1 MQIDIDLLTYL
12 KAHITGTV
20 PTIEQNKLAEDYAT
34 SPAIMFVRRPSMQDV
49 LLSGFPNIAETEYD
63 FEIYGIDIDAVNTL
77 ADQLVAPYTAGGL
90 LNGFQGAMGT
100 TTVLAAFVSDQA
112 DDYTPKVELNTD
124 EGLNVVSF
132 ALKIMH

>member
-1 MQIDIDLLTYL
+1 
-12 KAHITGTV
+12 
-20 PTIEQNKLAEDYAT
+20 
-34 SPAIMFVRRPSMQDV
+34 
-49 LLSGFPNIAETEYD
+49 
-63 FEIYGIDIDAVNTL
+63 
-77 ADQLVAPYTAGGL
+77 
-90 LNGFQGAMGT
+90 MGT

>member
-1 MQIDIDLLTYL
+1 MQLDIDLITYL
-12 KAHITGTV
+12 KAHLAG
-20 PTIEQNKLAEDYAT
+20 PPPIEQNKIAEDYAT
-34 SPAIMFVRRPSMQDV
+34 NPAIMFIRRPSTQDL
-49 LLSGFPNIAETEYD
+49 LLSGFPSIAETEYD

-77 ADQLVAPYTAGGL
+77 ADELVAPYTSGGL
-90 LNGFQGAMGT
+90 LNGFQGAMGST
-100 TTVLAAFVSDQA
+100 VVLAAFVSDQA